1 MEDVIDVSKTQMYLE
16 KISGMVIEY
25 APKFLL
31 AIFVL
36 IVGLRIIKFLASILR
51 KNLKKKDVD
60 PTLAPFAVN
69 LLDWTLKIMLVIS
82 VAAMLGVETTS
93 FIAVLGAM
101 GLAVGLAM
109 QGTLS
114 NFSGGVL
121 IMVFKPYRVNDLI
134 ETQEQIGVVK
144 EIQIFNTILAS
155 PQNKMVIIP
164 NGPIMN
170 GKITNY
176 TILGKIRV
184 DLTVGISYE
193 ADIEKAKKVLTLVM
207 TNHPLVLGDPAPFVG
222 VSELADSSVNL
233 AVRPYCEPKDYWEV
247 HFDILEQSKMALDKN
262 NITIP
267 FPQVDVHMKNE
278 K

>member
-1 MEDVIDVSKTQMYLE
+1 
-16 KISGMVIEY
+16 
-25 APKFLL
+25 
-31 AIFVL
+31 
-36 IVGLRIIKFLASILR
+36 
-51 KNLKKKDVD
+51 
-60 PTLAPFAVN
+60 
-69 LLDWTLKIMLVIS
+69 
-82 VAAMLGVETTS
+82 
-93 FIAVLGAM
+93 
-101 GLAVGLAM
+101 
-109 QGTLS
+109 
-114 NFSGGVL
+114 
-121 IMVFKPYRVNDLI
+121 
-134 ETQEQIGVVK
+134 
-144 EIQIFNTILAS
+144 
-155 PQNKMVIIP
+155 
-164 NGPIMN
+164 MN

>member
-1 MEDVIDVSKTQMYLE
+1 MDDIIDVSQTQVYLE
-16 KISGMVIEY
+16 KIYGMIIEY
-25 APKFLL
+25 APRFVL
-31 AIFVL
+31 AIIVL
-36 IVGLRIIKFLASILR
+36 LIGLRVIKFISGLLR
-51 KNLKKKDVD
+51 KNLKKKEVD

-69 LLDWTLKIMLVIS
+69 LLDWGLKIMLVIS

-101 GLAVGLAM
+101 GLAVGLAL

-114 NFSGGVL
+114 NFAGGVL
-121 IMVFKPYRVNDLI
+121 LMVFKPYRVEDLI
-134 ETQEQIGVVK
+134 EAQGQIGVVK

-164 NGPIMN
+164 NGAIMN
-170 GKITNY
+170 GEIVNY

-184 DLTVGISYE
+184 DLTVGISYG
-193 ADIEKAKKVLTLVM
+193 ADIEKAKKVLTLEM

-233 AVRPYCEPKDYWEV
+233 AVRPHCAPKDYWTV
-247 HFDILEQSKMALDKN
+247 YFDILEQSKLALDKN

-267 FPQVDVHMKNE
+267 FPQVDVHMQNGG
-278 K
+278 